1 MCLYFIAVKL
11 IFYAM
16 FYFSKK
22 IENPIFK
29 TFLGNPFLDIYKCP
43 FSTFQNTF
51 DFFKIENMEK
61 DNLYQKALFCL
72 FF

>member
-1 MCLYFIAVKL
+1 MPSIY
-11 IFYAM
+11 
-16 FYFSKK
+16 KK
-22 IENPIFK
+22 IENSIFK

-43 FSTFQNTF
+43 FFTFQNTF

-61 DNLYQKALFCL
+61 DDLHQNALFCL